1 MKKKLILI
9 ILTLVLVPFW
19 AFAESLFVVGISSNN
34 YAIEPRSLYSGV
46 RARGVGD
53 LITVTLT
60 ESYTAQD
67 NLTYSADRSSKTT
80 NNFTTLINS
89 LLPGKPLTEN
99 LNNFGGNNVVE
110 STTKNGRTVR
120 YSDSITAQVVQTLPN
135 GNLVIQGKKTL
146 ISTSEKID
154 ILMSGVVD
162 PRWISDMG
170 EVSSKN
176 VANLQFAMN
185 GAGSV
190 SRSGGEGIINRFI
203 RYLF

>member
-1 MKKKLILI
+1 MKAKILLLIM
-9 ILTLVLVPFW
+9 TLVTVQF
-19 AFAESLFVVGISSNN
+19 ASAESLFMMGVSSNN
-34 YAIEPRSLYSGV
+34 YVIEPHSLYGTIK
-46 RARGVGD
+46 AHGIGD
-53 LITVTLT
+53 LITVNLT

-67 NLTYSADRSSKTT
+67 QLTYSADRSSSTT

-110 STTKNGRTVR
+110 STTKNGRTVK
-120 YSDSITAQVVQTLPN
+120 YTDSITAQVVQTLPN

-146 ISTSEKID
+146 VSTSERID

-162 PRWISDMG
+162 PRWITDTG
-170 EVSSKN
+170 EVNSKN

-190 SRSGGEGIINRFI
+190 TRSGGEGIINRVI